1 MQTLWGIT
9 KAPHLLHLDNEGTD
23 IFQLALRLSL
33 LDLDDLFL
41 GQIDMAYT
49 SLLFAIKNI
58 HDSRHLKIRGP
69 AVTAA
74 VTQIEIVSAY
84 GTQTLTIFFAENLH
98 GQMRDKLIINQNICI
113 KRLFFHKTDIIDIID
128 QSCAHLCKIYT
139 AVNRKVFGN
148 IDIIETSAAR
158 GG

>member
-33 LDLDDLFL
+33 LALDDLFL

-58 HDSRHLKIRGP
+58 HDSRHLKIRRA
-69 AVTAA
+69 AVASA
-74 VTQIEIVSAY
+74 VTQIEIVSAN
-84 GTQTLTIFFAENLH
+84 GTQTCTIFSAKNLH
-98 GQMRDKLIINQNICI
+98 G
-113 KRLFFHKTDIIDIID
+113 
-128 QSCAHLCKIYT
+128 
-139 AVNRKVFGN
+139 
-148 IDIIETSAAR
+148 
-158 GG
+158 